1 MKNNSKLKQIVS
13 KAVLPSA
20 LRRNKISHAEAYKR
34 LVKKLKTKLLHYIA
48 PNASMYTSS
57 LMQS

>member
-1 MKNNSKLKQIVS
+1 MSKFIYSLCMQ
-13 KAVLPSA
+13 
-20 LRRNKISHAEAYKR
+20 
-34 LVKKLKTKLLHYIA
+34 VKKLKTKLVHYIA

>member
-13 KAVLPSA
+13 KAVLPST

-34 LVKKLKTKLLHYIA
+34 LVKKLKTK
-48 PNASMYTSS
+48 
-57 LMQS
+57 